1 MVWLAAGDGCL
12 GKAFRSGT
20 HRTCPPAET
29 LLRYAAAAQ
38 PCGITRLAN
47 VTGLDCIGVPVFVA
61 VRPLARSVV
70 TSMGKGLDVASARAS
85 ALMESVE
92 TWHAEHLDLPLRHG
106 SAASLRRLSVP
117 VIDPLSLPL
126 AAGARPEQVQA
137 GTWVEGYD
145 LLRDR
150 PAWVPLDAVSM
161 DFTGVRPDAAPG
173 LLRDSNGLASGNH
186 PVEAAVHALCEI
198 VERDATARWRAG
210 PDLRRVD
217 LATVTD
223 PSCRHLLDRL
233 AEAGIR
239 VAVWDVTSHVGIPAY
254 GCVLLQ
260 HPSAALW
267 YNAGVHD
274 GFGCHLSPAVAMAR
288 AVTEAVQTRMAYIC
302 GVREDIGRAELAA
315 AADLDVMTRVW
326 RELDHVP
333 AAVAFRTADASG
345 ADVRADLDAVLGALA
360 AAGCEHAVVV
370 DLSRPAV
377 GVPVVKALVPGLA
390 ATAP

>member
-1 MVWLAAGDGCL
+1 MAWPAAGDGSL

-20 HRTCPPAET
+20 HRTRPPAET
-29 LLRYAAAAQ
+29 LLRYAAAAE

-47 VTGLDCIGVPVFVA
+47 VTGLDSIGVPVFVA

-70 TSMGKGLDVASARAS
+70 TSMGKGLDAASARAS
-85 ALMESVE
+85 ALMESLE
-92 TWHAEHLDLPLRHG
+92 TWHAEHVDAPLRHG
-106 SAASLRRLSVP
+106 SAQALRRLGLP
-117 VIDPLSLPL
+117 VVDPLSLPL
-126 AAGARPEQVQA
+126 AAGARPEQVRPD
-137 GTWVEGYD
+137 TWVEGYD

-150 PAWVPLDAVSM
+150 PVWVPLDAVSM
-161 DFTGVRPDAAPG
+161 DFVGLRPDAVPG

-186 PVEAAVHALCEI
+186 LVEAAVHALCEI

-223 PSCRHLLDRL
+223 PSCRYLLDKL
-233 AEAGIR
+233 TGAGVR
-239 VAVWDVTSHVGIPAY
+239 AAVWDVTSHVGIPAY

-274 GFGCHLSPAVAMAR
+274 GFGCHLSPAVAIAR

-326 RELDHVP
+326 HELDEVP
-333 AAVAFRTADASG
+333 ATVAFRTTDTSG
-345 ADVRADLDAVLGALA
+345 ADLRADLDAVLAALA
-360 AAGCEHAVVV
+360 AAGCEDAVVV
-370 DLSRPAV
+370 DLSRQSL

-390 ATAP
+390 GAVP